1 MNEKYETEIFGDHLR
16 SSVGLQGDPTKSSPG
31 YPSIRI
37 PFPAVRSPVATRLSL
52 FFFFFYFLFTTAAST
67 FIASQP
73 AQNPAPCSMFHVPC
87 PASDHCHTWP
97 EIGCDTLHVAKHL
110 HKLPAKSCPFP
121 TVHCPHRPWR
131 DFRFSIF
138 PTDFGHFSV
147 SAAGFAPVFHPVP
160 WYFFFLLQ
168 PEYVAAWAAGW
179 ACCLCV
185 YRLIAFWLN
194 DFDSRQASRQR
205 AGHLKRG
212 SNFVANC
219 RGSGISIPQVNTHGG
234 NYFAHKLH
242 TNLGPV
248 RYGRQNGP
256 LGARLS
262 QVARSFQTN
271 LASPQANPN
280 YLHPKC
286 YVQ

>member
-1 MNEKYETEIFGDHLR
+1 MKNTRRKSLETTFDHRLGFREIPPRAH
-16 SSVGLQGDPTKSSPG
+16 QGIPRFTSLSQPWDPRWLPG
-31 YPSIRI
+31 FRCFS
-37 PFPAVRSPVATRLSL
+37 
-52 FFFFFYFLFTTAAST
+52 FFFYFLFTTAAST

-121 TVHCPHRPWR
+121 AVHCPHCPWR

-168 PEYVAAWAAGW
+168 PEYVAAWAAGCW
-179 ACCLCV
+179 LGMLFMCL
-185 YRLIAFWLN
+185 
-194 DFDSRQASRQR
+194 
-205 AGHLKRG
+205 
-212 SNFVANC
+212 
-219 RGSGISIPQVNTHGG
+219 
-234 NYFAHKLH
+234 
-242 TNLGPV
+242 
-248 RYGRQNGP
+248 
-256 LGARLS
+256 
-262 QVARSFQTN
+262 
-271 LASPQANPN
+271 
-280 YLHPKC
+280 
-286 YVQ
+286 